1 MKVCKCVSVCAR
13 VHEGEADREG
23 TGAPV
28 PQERPPA
35 QPPSLWDEL
44 VTPRGHFR
52 PLHHP
57 CMTHRI
63 GRTRESASPTPQDD
77 PAPLCGAPRLQ
88 ATGSSPCSE
97 PPLDWPLPPCSPE
110 VLLLLGSPRLSLSPL
125 AHFWAHIPRSVFSA
139 KAASVP
145 YCWQCASI
153 ARSKMWG
160 FSCLA
165 ASQGLR
171 AGTVPCHSGPALK
184 TLSGT
189 DTRWRRLAWPHKAL
203 GRSSPFPGEW
213 TPISIIL
220 VGSTLQGCVM
230 VHIFPCLA
238 EHHFTM

>member
-1 MKVCKCVSVCAR
+1 MKVCKCVCTRAWRGGRPWRDGS
-13 VHEGEADREG
+13 
-23 TGAPV
+23 TGATGTASSSAPITV
-28 PQERPPA
+28 RWTCHSERALQTLSSPMYDTQNREDPRI
-35 QPPSLWDEL
+35 SL
-44 VTPRGHFR
+44 P
-52 PLHHP
+52 
-57 CMTHRI
+57 
-63 GRTRESASPTPQDD
+63 D
-77 PAPLCGAPRLQ
+77 PAGRPSNFRQPGALPAVSPHL
-88 ATGSSPCSE
+88 TG
-97 PPLDWPLPPCSPE
+97 LLPPCSPE

-184 TLSGT
+184 TLTGT